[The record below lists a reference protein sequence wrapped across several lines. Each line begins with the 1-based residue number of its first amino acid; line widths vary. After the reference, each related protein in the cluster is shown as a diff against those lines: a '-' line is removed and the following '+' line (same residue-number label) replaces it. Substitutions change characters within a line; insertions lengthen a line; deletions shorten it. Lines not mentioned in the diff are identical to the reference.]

1 MRRIFS
7 PLGFG
12 AMAVALACATPSL
25 SQGGSHVVPITA
37 APGPE
42 CQNLGVVIG
51 QGGGSFG
58 GGWISNNQLTE
69 YAMNDALSQAA
80 ERGATH
86 LEISPP
92 QLGGGGGTTT
102 TATET
107 GIAFKCPPGTP
118 VIVAPAP
125 ASAPPAK

>member
-1 MRRIFS
+1 MGRL
-7 PLGFG
+7 LGQLAFCVFL
-12 AMAVALACATPSL
+12 ASACATPSL
-25 SQGGSHVVPITA
+25 SQGGSRVVPITSP
-37 APGPE
+37 PGPE

-51 QGGGSFG
+51 KGGGSFG
-58 GGWISNNQLTE
+58 GGWISNDQLTE
-69 YAMNDALSQAA
+69 YAMNDALSKAA

-86 LEISPP
+86 LQISPP

-118 VIVAPAP
+118 VTPAP
-125 ASAPPAK
+125 TPANAPPTK

>member
-1 MRRIFS
+1 MGRANGRLAFCS
-7 PLGFG
+7 VLT
-12 AMAVALACATPSL
+12 VACATPSL
-25 SQGGSHVVPITA
+25 TPAGSQVVPVTT

-58 GGWISNNQLTE
+58 GGWISNDQLTE
-69 YAMNDALSQAA
+69 YAMNDALSKAA
-80 ERGATH
+80 QRGATH
-86 LEISPP
+86 LQIGPP

-107 GIAFKCPPGTP
+107 AVAFKCPKGSAGPPP
-118 VIVAPAP
+118 VSPAGP
-125 ASAPPAK
+125 R